1 MVITAG
7 RRSTQTARS
16 ALWKGVRKRGGIHMR
31 VMIIAAMTTKM
42 VIVTVPACRFPDAGT
57 AGGMDA
63 IAKITFPAEGS
74 GRERYF

>member
-1 MVITAG
+1 
-7 RRSTQTARS
+7 
-16 ALWKGVRKRGGIHMR
+16 MR

-42 VIVTVPACRFPDAGT
+42 VIVTVPACRVPDAGT